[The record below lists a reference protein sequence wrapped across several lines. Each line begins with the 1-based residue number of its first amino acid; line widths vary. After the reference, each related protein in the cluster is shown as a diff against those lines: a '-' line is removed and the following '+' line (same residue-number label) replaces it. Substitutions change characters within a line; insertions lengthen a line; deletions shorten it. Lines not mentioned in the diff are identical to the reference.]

1 MSIRRLSERARS
13 ALVVLGGC
21 AAVACIFPIS
31 PAYASP
37 DGEAPAKEDPE
48 LEASRARF
56 RKGME
61 SYAAGDYSGAI
72 VTWQG
77 IYAELGRE
85 RGYRLAFNL
94 GRAFDAFG
102 DASRAAEHY
111 SAYLDEVGVRR
122 ARGEVL
128 PELVEKQAVDAEARL
143 GELVR
148 TRGRLRV
155 SPGKT
160 PVAVRID
167 GGAPRLA
174 GFVSLLSP
182 GKHVVIFGEGEREER
197 REIVIGAGEEKTLEP
212 PLPSPAPAASRVGG
226 DERAVTPKPLYEE
239 RTVRPFS
246 PVWIYVGAGASAL
259 AVILPIVQY
268 ANAVSIANRHDSSG
282 DALEREQLAA
292 EYTGAKTSAYASL
305 AVPIALGAAT
315 TGLGLAYVFG
325 TRKETVRV
333 GPSGPGVRLDVVF

>member
-21 AAVACIFPIS
+21 ATVACMLHVS
-31 PAYASP
+31 PAYAAP
-37 DGEAPAKEDPE
+37 DGEAPSKEDPE
-48 LEASRARF
+48 LDASRARF

-111 SAYLDEVGVRR
+111 AAYLDEVGVRR
-122 ARGEVL
+122 ARGEAL

-143 GELVR
+143 AELVR

-155 SPGKT
+155 SEGKT

-174 GFVSLLSP
+174 GFVSLLTP
-182 GKHVVIFGEGEREER
+182 GKHVVVFGEGVREER

-212 PLPSPAPAASRVGG
+212 PPPAAVAPRA
-226 DERAVTPKPLYEE
+226 DERRVAKPLYEE

-259 AVILPIVQY
+259 SVILPVVQY
-268 ANAVSIANRHDSSG
+268 ANAVSLANRHDSSG
-282 DALEREQLAA
+282 DAIEREQLAA
-292 EYTGAKTSAYASL
+292 EYTGAKTGAYASL

-315 TGLGLAYVFG
+315 AGLGLAYVFG
-325 TRKETVRV
+325 TKKETVRV
-333 GPSGPGVRLDVVF
+333 GPAGPGLRVDMTF

>member
-13 ALVVLGGC
+13 ALVVVGGC
-21 AAVACIFPIS
+21 AVFACTFHAS
-31 PAYASP
+31 PAYAAP
-37 DGEAPAKEDPE
+37 DAEEPPKEDPE

-77 IYAELGRE
+77 IYAELGKE

-111 SAYLDEVGVRR
+111 AAYLDEVGVRR
-122 ARGEVL
+122 ARGETL

-143 GELVR
+143 AELVR

-174 GFVSLLSP
+174 GFVSLLAP
-182 GKHVVIFGEGEREER
+182 GKHVVIFGEGGREER

-212 PLPSPAPAASRVGG
+212 PPPASVTPRT
-226 DERAVTPKPLYEE
+226 DERIVPKPLYEE
-239 RTVRPFS
+239 RSVRPFS

-259 AVILPIVQY
+259 SIILPIVQY

-282 DALEREQLAA
+282 DAIEREQLAA
-292 EYTGAKTSAYASL
+292 EYTGAKTGAYASL

-315 TGLGLAYVFG
+315 AGLGLAYVFG
-325 TRKETVRV
+325 TKKETVRV
-333 GPSGPGVRLDVVF
+333 GPSGPGLRVDMTF

>member
-1 MSIRRLSERARS
+1 
-13 ALVVLGGC
+13 
-21 AAVACIFPIS
+21 
-31 PAYASP
+31 
-37 DGEAPAKEDPE
+37 
-48 LEASRARF
+48 
-56 RKGME
+56 ME

-77 IYAELGRE
+77 IYAELGKE

-111 SAYLDEVGVRR
+111 AAYLDEVGVRR

-143 GELVR
+143 AELVR

-182 GKHVVIFGEGEREER
+182 GKHVVVFGEGVREER

-212 PLPSPAPAASRVGG
+212 PLPSPVTSRA
-226 DERAVTPKPLYEE
+226 DERVVAPKPLYEE
-239 RTVRPFS
+239 RTVHPFS

-259 AVILPIVQY
+259 TVILPIVQY
-268 ANAVSIANRHDSSG
+268 ANAVSIANRHDASG
-282 DALEREQLAA
+282 DAIEREQLAA
-292 EYTGAKTSAYASL
+292 EYTGAKTGAYASL

-333 GPSGPGVRLDVVF
+333 GPSGPGLRLDVVF